1 MLELPFLDGAPTGV
15 LAKATV
21 DAWIFASGAII
32 VGLLSGVIGAA
43 LVRMIILKERDD
55 RPEMVDAA
63 RAAAIF
69 IFLFF
74 AAIGVI
80 VAVGVASRETLRPF
94 PAKLLSY
101 SPHVLA
107 AGLIFILGRAL
118 GYALHAYTLQSLSR
132 TSARLRSQLA
142 EALRFV
148 VTIVA
153 AVLAIR
159 QLGIDTGVLN
169 ILVAAVVF
177 GMALAFALL
186 VGLAGRDLGREI
198 AYGRYLHRVLELGD
212 QIEVGGHAGRI
223 VALHPA
229 SIEIAATDGS
239 LLHLTNSQ
247 VFNELPRVT
256 ARGPSA
262 STSAED

>member
-1 MLELPFLDGAPTGV
+1 MPEIPFLTVGASGV
-15 LAKATV
+15 LAEATV
-21 DAWIFASGAII
+21 DAWLFASGAII
-32 VGLLSGVIGAA
+32 VGLLSGTIGAA
-43 LVRMIILKERDD
+43 LARMIILKERED

-69 IFLFF
+69 VFLFF

-94 PAKLLSY
+94 PAKMLSY

-118 GYALHAYTLQSLSR
+118 GHALHAYTVRSLSR

-177 GMALAFALL
+177 GLALAFALL
-186 VGLAGRDLGREI
+186 VGLSGRDLGREI
-198 AYGRYLHRVLELGD
+198 AYGRYLHRVLEVGD
-212 QIEVGGHAGRI
+212 QLEVGGYEGRI

-229 SIEIAATDGS
+229 SIEIAIADGS

-247 VFNELPRVT
+247 VFNDLPRVT
-256 ARGPSA
+256 ARRPFGSNSPQS
-262 STSAED
+262 